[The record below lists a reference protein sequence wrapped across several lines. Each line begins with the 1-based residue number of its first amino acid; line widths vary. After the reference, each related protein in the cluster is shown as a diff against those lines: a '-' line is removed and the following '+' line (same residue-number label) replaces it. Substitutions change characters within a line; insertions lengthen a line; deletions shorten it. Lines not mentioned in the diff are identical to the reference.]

1 MGESGVTPDWRG
13 IARICLSLLAFAG
26 IGWLVLVML
35 VRSATFGGPGSAA
48 QGAGYSDF
56 DEFHLVG
63 RMIWQGSVA
72 QAYVLPDMLAALHA
86 DAGLPVR
93 MPWAYPP
100 QFDLVVAALGLVSK
114 GTGYLVFIGGA
125 FIFYLWVL
133 RRLAG
138 PEFAISVLICLP
150 ALNTC
155 MTFGQNGFLTAGLAG
170 AFALWMLRNSAL
182 AGLPLGLMV
191 IKPHL
196 AIGLAAVALARRC
209 WKVLGLAALVVLATG
224 VAASL
229 AFGLP
234 IWVGFVSAVRE
245 SSGYLR
251 KTDGFPLYRMV
262 SIYATARTQ
271 GLSAE
276 TALLMQGGVGL
287 SAIAV
292 VVVAAFRR
300 VPPRHLLGVALLCTV
315 AVSPYSYDYDLP
327 MLGMAAGLLA
337 ADVRRAASG
346 LEQIAIV
353 ALAWLSGGWL
363 QVVLATKPP
372 GRVIAEQTTT
382 LAGAAYLVLVVLILA
397 VLHRA
402 RSQGAPC
409 VSPGAPAT
417 RHARGVAL
425 EAQTR

>member
-1 MGESGVTPDWRG
+1 MTLDRHVM
-13 IARICLSLLAFAG
+13 ARLCVSLLAFAG

-63 RMIWQGSVA
+63 RMIWQGAAA
-72 QAYVLPDMLAALHA
+72 QAYALPDMLAALHV

-100 QFDLVVAALGLVSK
+100 QFDLVVAALALVSK
-114 GTGYLVFIGGA
+114 GTAYLVFIGGA

-138 PEFAISVLICLP
+138 PEFAVSLLICLP

-196 AIGLAAVALARRC
+196 AIGLAAVALARRQ
-209 WKVLGLAALVVLATG
+209 WGVLGLAALVVLATSA
-224 VAASL
+224 AASL

-234 IWVGFVSAVRE
+234 IWADFAAAVQA
-245 SSGYLR
+245 SSSYLR
-251 KTDGFPLYRMV
+251 KIDGFPLYRMV

-276 TALLMQGGVGL
+276 TALLLQGGVGL
-287 SAIAV
+287 AAIAV
-292 VVVAAFRR
+292 VVVAAVRR
-300 VPPRHLLGVALLCTV
+300 VPPRHLLGAAMLCTV

-337 ADVRRAASG
+337 ADLRRAATWM
-346 LEQIAIV
+346 EQIAIF
-353 ALAWLSGGWL
+353 ALAWIAGGWL

-372 GRVIAEQTTT
+372 GRVIAEETTT
-382 LAGAAYLVLVVLILA
+382 LAGAAYLALVVLILA
-397 VLHRA
+397 VLRRA
-402 RSQGAPC
+402 RSQGPLCA
-409 VSPGAPAT
+409 SPVAPAS
-417 RHARGVAL
+417 APPRGVAL